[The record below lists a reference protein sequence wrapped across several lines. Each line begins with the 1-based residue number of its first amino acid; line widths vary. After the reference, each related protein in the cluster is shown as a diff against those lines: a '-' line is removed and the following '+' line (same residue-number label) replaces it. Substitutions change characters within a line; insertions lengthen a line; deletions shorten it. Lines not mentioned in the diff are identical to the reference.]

1 MISNGAQNRLFDIIA
16 GSLSNIKGEVDETQ
30 SRGLISTAASA
41 TSLVKFVLRSPGPLM

>member
-30 SRGLISTAASA
+30 SRGLYSTATSA
-41 TSLVKFVLRSPGPLM
+41 TSRVALVLRSPKPLM